1 MTMQEI
7 YQDTEKWIKEMEAE
21 LPDIWDNDLEEAW
34 EEIDETD

>member
-7 YQDTEKWIKEMEAE
+7 YLDTEKWIKEMEAE
-21 LPDIWDNDLEEAW
+21 LPDIWDSELEEAW